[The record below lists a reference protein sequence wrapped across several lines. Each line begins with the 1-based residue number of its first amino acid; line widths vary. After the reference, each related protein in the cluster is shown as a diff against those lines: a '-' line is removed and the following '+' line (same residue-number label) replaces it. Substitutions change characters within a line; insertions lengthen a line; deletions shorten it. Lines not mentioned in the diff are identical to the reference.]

1 MEPVATLLAALALV
15 TAPPFTAELS
25 APTHT
30 PKANTRWYWT
40 LRVTDAARRPVAA
53 RITAHV
59 VDPFGGVHPVEFGPT
74 TRKIVDFPIRGSF
87 RDYAIW
93 PGASKGFKLTFR
105 VTVTARGVT
114 RRVEYWVRPR

>member
-1 MEPVATLLAALALV
+1 MATLLAVLALA
-15 TAPPFTAELS
+15 APPFTAQLS

-30 PKANTRWYWT
+30 PKADTRWYWT
-40 LRVTDAARRPVAA
+40 IRVADRAGKPVAA
-53 RITAHV
+53 RITAQV

-93 PGASKGFKLTFR
+93 PAASKGFKLTLR
-105 VTVTARGVT
+105 VSVTAKGAT